1 MTASVKLPVDTNPG
15 LWPRFYR
22 EALRHPVVQLAFE
35 YEPQVVIEPETWLR
49 TLGYDLAHRFG
60 PVDDLADGTFALDA
74 ADIRRG
80 AYVRSFRTSYWQ
92 VVAAHVWAPWLDER
106 GWTPSCPRDEIHPH
120 AAVPEDPN
128 WISPSGGIYH
138 LWRHLVKAE
147 ECKITYN
154 GIALVRDGTNPAT
167 VIERAVAARRRGA
180 SARMRRW
187 IDLFEAPTLP
197 PEYTP
202 ALEAAVCRAWPRSV
216 VLPARWRPAEASA

>member
-1 MTASVKLPVDTNPG
+1 MTTSLKLTVDTNPG
-15 LWPRFYR
+15 LWPFFYR

-35 YEPQVVIEPETWLR
+35 YEPTVVIEPETWLR
-49 TLGYDLAHRFG
+49 TLGYDLDHRVL
-60 PVDDLADGTFALDA
+60 PSDGSFVLGSAE
-74 ADIRRG
+74 IRRG

-128 WISPSGGIYH
+128 WISPSGGIYQ
-138 LWRHLVKAE
+138 LWRHQVKAE
-147 ECKITYN
+147 EIAYN
-154 GIALVRDGTNPAT
+154 GLGIALGRDGANPDT
-167 VIERAVAARRRGA
+167 VIARAVAARRRGA

-197 PEYTP
+197 PEYT
-202 ALEAAVCRAWPRSV
+202 AAVEEAVRRVWPRSV
-216 VLPARWRPAEASA
+216 VLPARWRPVEASA